1 MCFYIMGYV
10 ASVEEWLIKE
20 YIIIRREREID
31 WLSDFI
37 FSTVKITAQ
46 KPTYLSAFAK
56 LLLLIQKSI
65 MEVIKYITA
74 YKRVKPT
81 DY

>member
-31 WLSDFI
+31 
-37 FSTVKITAQ
+37 
-46 KPTYLSAFAK
+46 
-56 LLLLIQKSI
+56 
-65 MEVIKYITA
+65 
-74 YKRVKPT
+74 
-81 DY
+81 